1 MACGRDEEGFF
12 YGVNLQGK
20 HLLMLC
26 ARLGGK
32 NKPISAL
39 QREEISIPDAVF
51 AGASEVRYFY
61 LDFVHLLQISR
72 SPVSFF
78 LYF

>member
-39 QREEISIPDAVF
+39 QREEISIPDAVL
-51 AGASEVRYFY
+51 AGASEV
-61 LDFVHLLQISR
+61 LL
-72 SPVSFF
+72 P
-78 LYF
+78 